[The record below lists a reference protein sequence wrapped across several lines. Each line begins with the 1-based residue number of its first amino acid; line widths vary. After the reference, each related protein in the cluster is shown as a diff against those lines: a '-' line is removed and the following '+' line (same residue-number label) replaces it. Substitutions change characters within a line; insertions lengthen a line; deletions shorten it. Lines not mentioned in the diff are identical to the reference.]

1 MSLVINS
8 DDVYRHHAL
17 QTSGIIA
24 VQWIK
29 PRSSAS
35 SNYRCISYFLLLFF
49 LLVCLYHP
57 KQILTMIPNGVVLSV
72 LAEKLSPTSVQLC
85 YELNSRSLFAVH
97 NNYSIIESMNVRTMA
112 HFILEGAI
120 PFTKCILSI
129 SLYIAL
135 LLIATWAYWWC

>member
-1 MSLVINS
+1 
-8 DDVYRHHAL
+8 
-17 QTSGIIA
+17 
-24 VQWIK
+24 
-29 PRSSAS
+29 
-35 SNYRCISYFLLLFF
+35 
-49 LLVCLYHP
+49 
-57 KQILTMIPNGVVLSV
+57 MIPNGVVLSV

-135 LLIATWAYWWC
+135 LLVAS